1 MSAPGPH
8 EAAHW
13 WTRLAEALADTGRRL
28 GQLGEQIGRDWPD
41 NHGQG
46 WAERTANVRAELGR
60 EAVVAAELGAE
71 YARRASDAEPSAPP
85 TWSSVGRPGARLA
98 GTQAQRADE
107 ERGMRIAELPDSTEQ
122 PG

>member
-1 MSAPGPH
+1 MSHPAADLR

-13 WTRLAEALADTGRRL
+13 WTRLAEALADSGRRL

-41 NHGQG
+41 DRGRE

-71 YARRASDAEPSAPP
+71 YARRSADAELSAPP

-98 GTQAQRADE
+98 GTEAKRADE
-107 ERGMRIAELPDSTEQ
+107 ERGMRIAELSEP
-122 PG
+122 PR